1 MDDPQFQ
8 MEIVARLAF
17 AALLGGIVGLER
29 EYRGYPA
36 GVRTMALVCMGSA
49 LFADTSSLF
58 GGDSARITAQI
69 VAGIGFLGAGLIF
82 REGYSVKGVTTAAT
96 IWTVAA
102 IGIAIGAE
110 VYIVSA
116 FAALFS
122 VILLELRVV
131 TKNIRP
137 STNNENHDD
146 DVRMRG
152 DPEDTA
158 SERDRI

>member
-1 MDDPQFQ
+1 MGDAQLQ
-8 MEIVARLAF
+8 MEIVGRLAL
-17 AALLGGIVGLER
+17 AAILGGIIGLER

-36 GVRTMALVCMGSA
+36 GVRTMALVCMGST
-49 LFADTSSLF
+49 LFADDSSLF
-58 GGDSARITAQI
+58 GGDSSRITAQI
-69 VAGIGFLGAGLIF
+69 VSGIGFLGAGLIF

-102 IGIAIGAE
+102 IGIAIGGE
-110 VYIVSA
+110 VYIVA
-116 FAALFS
+116 VFAALFA

-137 STNNENHDD
+137 RTDNGALEDD
-146 DVRMRG
+146 ESRLLG

-158 SERDRI
+158 REHE